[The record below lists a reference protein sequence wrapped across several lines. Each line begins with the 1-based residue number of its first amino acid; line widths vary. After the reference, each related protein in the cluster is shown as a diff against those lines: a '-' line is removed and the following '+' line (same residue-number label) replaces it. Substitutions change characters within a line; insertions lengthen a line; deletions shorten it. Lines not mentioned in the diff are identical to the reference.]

1 MDRLQE
7 QTRDVAEARLKE
19 WAVEVGLE
27 HAKHHVFMGDPA
39 KRLLELAHSEDAALL
54 VTGSRMLGPVE
65 RLFLSSVS
73 SEVAAA
79 ASCPVAVVPGE

>member
-1 MDRLQE
+1 
-7 QTRDVAEARLKE
+7 
-19 WAVEVGLE
+19 
-27 HAKHHVFMGDPA
+27 MGDPA
-39 KRLLELAHSEDAALL
+39 KRLLELAQAQDAALL